1 MLERVGLE
9 KEHYNRYPHEFSG
22 GQRQRIGIARS
33 LLLRPKIVICDES
46 VSALD
51 VRVQAQILSL
61 LNELKQEFSLTFI
74 FITHDL
80 GVVRFMSDRIM
91 VMQRGEIVEMERT
104 DKLFE
109 NPQSQYTQKLIS
121 SIPN

>member
-1 MLERVGLE
+1 M
-9 KEHYNRYPHEFSG
+9 
-22 GQRQRIGIARS
+22 
-33 LLLRPKIVICDES
+33 
-46 VSALD
+46 
-51 VRVQAQILSL
+51 
-61 LNELKQEFSLTFI
+61 NELKKEFSLTYI